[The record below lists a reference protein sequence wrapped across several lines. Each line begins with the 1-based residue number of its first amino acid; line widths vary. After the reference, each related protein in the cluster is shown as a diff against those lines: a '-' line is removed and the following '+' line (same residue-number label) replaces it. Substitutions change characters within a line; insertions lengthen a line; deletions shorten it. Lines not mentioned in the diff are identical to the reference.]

1 MKFTMQAV
9 IAVVG
14 LSMLSDWS
22 AAEEFSVPADTER
35 ATDAPMAP
43 SEVITTTKLPPGF
56 NLSVV
61 AAEPDVRN
69 PIAMTFDE
77 RGRLWVAEN
86 FSWSGGGSSG
96 FKADARDRILIFEDA
111 DGDGTFEKRTVFW
124 DQARKLTSI
133 EVGNGGV
140 WAICL
145 PRLLFIPD
153 RDRDDIPDGEPV
165 VVLDGFVDGS
175 SVAHTPANGLKWGPD
190 GWLYGRHG
198 ILDTSLVGKPGA
210 SDSQRFAI
218 NTGVWRYHPT
228 RDIAEAV
235 MHGMTNSWGFDFDA
249 HGEMFVINTVIGHLW
264 QVIPGAHTQRMI
276 GIDINPHSYQLI
288 PQVADHVHWD
298 EGEGWADVR
307 KGVTDSTSEAGG
319 GHAHIGLMIY
329 QGDNWPAEYRDR
341 VYTLNLHGRRIN
353 TDLLK
358 RDGTGYVATHGPDF
372 CFVEDPWYRGMEL
385 LTGPDGSVFIADW
398 SDTGECHDYDGV
410 HYSSGRI
417 YQLSYGDRQPLAA
430 FDLQEKTSDE
440 LVSLLAHRNT
450 WWARQARRLLTER
463 AAAEAASSE
472 IDQLLHARLRETS
485 DPIGRIR
492 LLETIATT
500 GAADEAWWI
509 SALGNQDEYQRA
521 AALKFLVDR
530 ITQPGQVLST
540 EALQSLEK
548 LAAEEPSGI
557 VQLHLASAL
566 QRLPVDLRWEIAK
579 RLAVRPEFA
588 TDARLPLMVWYGI
601 EPAVVRDLPQAISLV
616 EKSEMPLLT
625 ELIARRVTQE
635 IERKPA
641 AVDRMLLSAAT
652 GKCRHG
658 ESVLRGIAL
667 GLSGWQKVAAPAHWG
682 EAAQKFGHSSSEEIR
697 TLVQNL
703 SVVFGDGRAMDEIRA
718 IVIDQALPVEARRS
732 ALRSLLVS
740 PPADYAPT
748 LVRLLDEPGMTVDAL
763 RGLAHYDD
771 PTIPAKILQRAGSF
785 DTVARSEMIQ
795 TLVSRPHS
803 ARALLNAVE
812 TKGIS
817 ASEISAFQARQIAS
831 LENEALTRD
840 LTRLWGDL
848 RVSAAEK
855 RAQVDAYREKLSPD
869 VLSQADLSAGRIL
882 FQKTC
887 ASCHVLF
894 GQGTLL
900 GPDLTG
906 SNRKN
911 LDYLLENV
919 IDPSASVGADFRT
932 VLIAMEDGRV
942 LNGVISQMNER
953 TITLQSPKETI
964 TIDRQEIEEMKTSQV
979 SLMPEGQL
987 QKLTD
992 NEARDLIA
1000 YLMSSVQAPLP
1011 SEESLP
1017 AE

>member
-1 MKFTMQAV
+1 MKFAMLAL

-14 LSMLSDWS
+14 LCVLGDWS
-22 AAEEFSVPADTER
+22 VGEDFPVPPDTER
-35 ATDAPMAP
+35 AAETPMDP
-43 SEVITTTKLPPGF
+43 SQVIAKTKLPPGF
-56 NLSVV
+56 HLSLV
-61 AAEPDVRN
+61 AAEPEVRN
-69 PIAMTFDE
+69 PIAMTFDA

-86 FSWSGGGSSG
+86 FSWAGGGFGG
-96 FKADARDRILIFEDA
+96 FKADVRDRILIFEDA
-111 DGDGTFEKRTVFW
+111 DGDGKFEKRTVFW
-124 DQARKLTSI
+124 DQASKLTSI
-133 EVGNGGV
+133 EIGDGGI

-145 PRLLFIPD
+145 PQLLFIPD
-153 RDRDDIPDGEPV
+153 KDGDDVPDSDPV

-175 SVAHTPANGLKWGPD
+175 SISHTPANGLKWGPD

-198 ILDTSLVGKPGA
+198 ILGTSLVGKPGA

-228 RDIAEAV
+228 REVAEPV

-264 QVIPGAHTQRMI
+264 QVIPGAHTERMF

-288 PQVADHVHWD
+288 KQVADHVHWD
-298 EGEGWADVR
+298 EGEGWSDVR

-341 VYTLNLHGRRIN
+341 VYTLNLHGRRLN

-358 RDGTGYVATHGPDF
+358 RDGAGYVATHGPDF
-372 CFVEDPWYRGMEL
+372 CFVADPWYRGMEL
-385 LTGPDGSVFIADW
+385 ITGPDGSVFIADW
-398 SDTGECHDYDGV
+398 SDTGECHDHDGV
-410 HYSSGRI
+410 HYGSGRI
-417 YQLSYGDRQPLAA
+417 YKLSYDDQRPLAA
-430 FDLQEKTSDE
+430 FDLKEKASAE
-440 LVSLLAHRNT
+440 LVSLLGHRNT
-450 WWARQARRLLTER
+450 WWARQSRRLLTER
-463 AAAEAASSE
+463 TAAATESTT
-472 IDQLLHARLRETS
+472 IHHLLKESLRETS
-485 DPIGRIR
+485 DPIARIR

-509 SALGNQDEYQRA
+509 SALAADDEYQRA
-521 AALKFLVDR
+521 AALKFLVDLT
-530 ITQPGQVLST
+530 TQPGQAPST
-540 EALQSLEK
+540 EVLQTIEK
-548 LAAEEPSGI
+548 LAAEDRSGI
-557 VQLHLASAL
+557 VQLHLASSL
-566 QRLPVDLRWEIAK
+566 QRLPVDLRWNVAD

-588 TDARLPLMVWYGI
+588 TDGRLPLMVWYGI
-601 EPAVVRDLPQAISLV
+601 EPAVPRDLKKAISLV
-616 EKSEMPLLT
+616 EKSEMPLLS

-635 IERKPA
+635 IEREPT
-641 AVDRMLLSAAT
+641 AVDRMLHSATAE
-652 GKCRHG
+652 KCRHG
-658 ESVLRGIAL
+658 ESVIRGIAQ
-667 GLSGWQKVAAPAHWG
+667 GLSGWQKVTPPTHWE
-682 EAAQKFGHSSSEEIR
+682 EAAKKFGRSPDEEIR
-697 TLVQNL
+697 TLVHNL
-703 SVVFGDGRAMDEIRA
+703 SVVFGDGRALDEIRA
-718 IVIDQALPVEARRS
+718 IVIDKNLPTEARRS

-740 PPADYAPT
+740 PPADFGPT
-748 LVRLLDEPGMTVDAL
+748 LVALLDEPGMTVDAL
-763 RGLAHYDD
+763 KGLTQYDD
-771 PTIPAKILQRAGSF
+771 PTIPAKILQRAGNF
-785 DTVARSEMIQ
+785 DAVARSAMIQ
-795 TLVSRPHS
+795 TLISRTNS
-803 ARALLNAVE
+803 ARALLDAVE
-812 TKGIS
+812 AQRIS

-831 LENEALTRD
+831 LEDEALTRD

-855 RAQVDAYREKLSPD
+855 RAQIEAYREKLSPD
-869 VLSQADLSAGRIL
+869 VLSQADLSAGRVL

-894 GQGTLL
+894 GQGNLL

-932 VLIAMEDGRV
+932 VLVAMEDGRV

-953 TITLQSPKETI
+953 TITLRSPQETV

-987 QKLTD
+987 LKLSD
-992 NEARDLIA
+992 NETRDLIA

-1011 SEESLP
+1011 PE
-1017 AE
+1017 